1 MSNTNDENI
10 QRMLEAM
17 ERKADDQAP
26 FNSDLQFRE
35 DVKLYQ
41 LLFDEL
47 KNLPEAD
54 LSPDFVRNVTAGLAA
69 SGKRIKTGRVEP
81 ALVISFSV
89 AGLLLAVSM
98 IGWIGTDAIPLTFFT
113 SPGML
118 FISVFV
124 LACFVTIQSLESR
137 LLRKKYS

>member
-1 MSNTNDENI
+1 MSTNDEKI

-17 ERKADDQAP
+17 EKEAGEQTP
-26 FNSDLQFRE
+26 LDLDPPFRE

-47 KNLPEAD
+47 KNLPEAAT
-54 LSPDFVRNVTAGLAA
+54 LSPDFARNITSVLAA
-69 SGKRIKTGRVEP
+69 SGKP
-81 ALVISFSV
+81 AKKDRGELVLVVALSV

-98 IGWIGTDAIPLTFFT
+98 IGWIGTDAVPLTSFAT
-113 SPGML
+113 PGML
-118 FISVFV
+118 FLSVFV
-124 LACFVTIQSLESR
+124 LACFVTLQSLESR